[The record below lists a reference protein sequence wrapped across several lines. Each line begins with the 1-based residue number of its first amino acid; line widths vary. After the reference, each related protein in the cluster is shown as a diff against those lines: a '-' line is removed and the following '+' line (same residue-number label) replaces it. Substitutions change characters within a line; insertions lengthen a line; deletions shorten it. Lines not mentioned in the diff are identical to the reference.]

1 MMSSL
6 ETAEEVQFLKENI
19 QNLQPLYEEL
29 EAYFTK
35 TNLPKPFLWKNQV
48 FYQDDIKRVPSQKQ
62 FWGFNGQSDQHQY
75 PGHPGYLGGFQGAQF
90 PNYYQMQAYYA
101 QQQQQYQDQM

>member
-19 QNLQPLYEEL
+19 QNLQPLFEEL

-35 TNLPKPFLWKNQV
+35 TNIPKPFLWKNQV
-48 FYQDDIKRVPSQKQ
+48 FYQDDIKIGASQKQ
-62 FWGFNGQSDQHQY
+62 FLGFNVQPDQQHY
-75 PGHPGYLGGFQGAQF
+75 LGHPGYRGGYQGAQF
-90 PNYYQMQAYYA
+90 PNYYQMQAFYA

>member
-19 QNLQPLYEEL
+19 QNLQPIFEEL

-35 TNLPKPFLWKNQV
+35 TNLPKPFLWKNEV
-48 FYQDDIKRVPSQKQ
+48 FFSDDIKIGASQKE
-62 FWGFNGQSDQHQY
+62 FLGFNGQHDHY
-75 PGHPGYLGGFQGAQF
+75 LGHPGYQGGFQGARF
-90 PNYYQMQAYYA
+90 PNHYQMQAFYA
-101 QQQQQYQDQM
+101 HQQQQYRDQM

>member
-19 QNLQPLYEEL
+19 QNLQPLFQEL
-29 EAYFTK
+29 EGWFTK
-35 TNLPKPFLWKNQV
+35 TNVPKPFLWKNQV
-48 FYQDDIKRVPSQKQ
+48 IYQDDIKIGASQKQ
-62 FWGFNGQSDQHQY
+62 FLGFNGQRDKYHY
-75 PGHPGYLGGFQGAQF
+75 PGHPGYRGGFQGA
-90 PNYYQMQAYYA
+90 PNYYQMQAFYA